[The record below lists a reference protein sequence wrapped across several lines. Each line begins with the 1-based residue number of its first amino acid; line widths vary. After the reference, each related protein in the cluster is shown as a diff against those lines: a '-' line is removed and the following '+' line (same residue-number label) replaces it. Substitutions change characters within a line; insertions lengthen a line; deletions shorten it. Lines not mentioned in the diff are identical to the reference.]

1 MPSPAEVAEL
11 EAVAYDVWRAPE
23 VEELDGWRL
32 RFAHGLTGR
41 ANSVW
46 PNGDGALPL
55 AERIERVER
64 WYAARGVPVLF
75 QLTAAARPAGLEA
88 ALAERGY
95 EPRGVPVSVETARLA
110 SVAAATSGDA
120 EVASEPDERWLGL
133 WAGSRGFERLDVA
146 RSLLTGSPGRT
157 GFARIGDLA
166 VGRGVVVDGWLG
178 ITSMATAPEARRRG
192 HARAIVHALTRWA
205 QALGATRALLQVEET
220 NEPARALYRSVGF
233 VQSHAYRYRRRP

>member
-55 AERIERVER
+55 AERIEGVER

-75 QLTAAARPAGLEA
+75 QLTAAARPDGLEP
-88 ALAERGY
+88 ALAARGY
-95 EPRGVPVSVETARLA
+95 EVRGVPVSVETARLA
-110 SVAAATSGDA
+110 GVVAATSGDA
-120 EVASEPDERWLGL
+120 DVAAEPDERWLGL
-133 WAGSRGFERLDVA
+133 WAGSRGFHSTHRKYSVLNSSVA
-146 RSLLTGSPGRT
+146 PLR
-157 GFARIGDLA
+157 
-166 VGRGVVVDGWLG
+166 
-178 ITSMATAPEARRRG
+178 
-192 HARAIVHALTRWA
+192 
-205 QALGATRALLQVEET
+205 
-220 NEPARALYRSVGF
+220 
-233 VQSHAYRYRRRP
+233 